1 MIVQKHILVGANAG
15 SLKSLGTQ
23 LLVLVGD
30 EVDTEREL
38 IDTCTL
44 AAEVEDTDFR
54 VGDTTVEARLGVRL
68 EDVLGH
74 DPFMCVCTILWH

>member
-1 MIVQKHILVGANAG
+1 MIQDNILVGANAG

-23 LLVLVGD
+23 LFVLVGD

-44 AAEVEDTDFR
+44 AAKVEDTDLR

-68 EDVLGH
+68 EDVLGL
-74 DPFMCVCTILWH
+74 DPNRVV